1 MNSLRNRKIKI
12 FLIVTILTVLLLT
25 AILLAFL
32 HWSQENNKE
41 EILTKYEVEG
51 LAESLALEEIHNQFY
66 ENSYILLAYFVVML
80 LLMVICFL
88 AVLNNNEKEI
98 RKVRNYLQ
106 EMANSNYQLD
116 IENMSESEM
125 SNLKNEI
132 YKIVLELKERTEN
145 LAKDRETLS
154 NYLADISHQIRT
166 PLMAITAMVDAM
178 IEKEDT
184 LEENNRKFVYE
195 ISRQLNQMNWL
206 VDNLLKMAQLDT
218 KTIEF
223 HKEDT
228 NIKQLVEKV
237 EKNMSLFLE
246 LKNQQ
251 LSIEMAENISA
262 KLDEKWMIEAIE
274 NILKNSIEHSN
285 ENTEIKIKAEQTP
298 LYVQLTIKD
307 HGSGISKKDLPRIF
321 DKFYKGEKANK
332 NSFGIGLSLAKS
344 IIESH
349 NGEITVESEKGKGT
363 TFFIK
368 LYQ

>member
-1 MNSLRNRKIKI
+1 M
-12 FLIVTILTVLLLT
+12 
-25 AILLAFL
+25 
-32 HWSQENNKE
+32 
-41 EILTKYEVEG
+41 
-51 LAESLALEEIHNQFY
+51 
-66 ENSYILLAYFVVML
+66 
-80 LLMVICFL
+80 
-88 AVLNNNEKEI
+88 
-98 RKVRNYLQ
+98 
-106 EMANSNYQLD
+106 
-116 IENMSESEM
+116 
-125 SNLKNEI
+125 
-132 YKIVLELKERTEN
+132 LELKERTEN

-274 NILKNSIEHSN
+274 NILKNSIEHSK